1 MEGHASRFSASGFPR
16 EYFNHM
22 TSYLVDADKMCL
34 VLGVVAQ
41 PTLATQQGN
50 TFGTAFRSAA
60 DDTEAQTQ
68 HDGFDSSIMR
78 VSHRQQMQMQ
88 LISLHCVCVCMHC
101 LL

>member
-1 MEGHASRFSASGFPR
+1 MHLTDFTAV
-16 EYFNHM
+16 
-22 TSYLVDADKMCL
+22 TSPDTDSCIDGSSSISSQLPDIVNADKMCL

-41 PTLATQQGN
+41 PTLAIRQGN

-78 VSHRQQMQMQ
+78 VRCT
-88 LISLHCVCVCMHC
+88 ISSCSVAC
-101 LL
+101 LACI